1 MNKIKNTEEKTL
13 YSRIAEVI
21 EGARHQV
28 AYTANLAMVY
38 CYYEIGRM
46 IVEDEQQG
54 NHRAEYGE
62 KTLQGLSVKLTERFG
77 NGFSYPNL
85 KRFRQ
90 FYLVYSKTISIG
102 STVSSQLREKIISE
116 NGSTVSSQLPNVQES
131 ITKPVKNNY
140 AIKSF
145 PSFTLSWSHYL
156 QLMSVEDPLA
166 RRFYEIE
173 ATKENWSVRWLGRQI
188 HSSLYERIALS
199 RDKEAVMKLAV
210 QGQTMDK
217 PTDILKNPIVLEFL
231 GVDEKSSYTETTLE
245 TAILDKMQK
254 FLLEIGKGFLFEARQ
269 KRFTFNEKHFFV
281 DLVLYNRLLQCYVL
295 VDLKTG
301 ELTHQDIGQMQM
313 YTHYYDRCVKQ
324 NFEKPTIGI
333 LLCDKKDDAIVQ
345 MTLPENEN
353 IYAAEYKLYL
363 PEAKLLQ
370 QKLREWIAEEENK

>member
-1 MNKIKNTEEKTL
+1 MKKIENTEEETL

-28 AYTANLAMVY
+28 AQTANLTMVY

-54 NHRAEYGE
+54 NHRAGYGE
-62 KTLQGLSVKLTERFG
+62 KTLQGLSVKLTNRFG
-77 NGFSYPNL
+77 NGFSYRNL
-85 KRFRQ
+85 KLFRQ
-90 FYLVYSKTISIG
+90 FYIAYSTSNTIGQTSSAQLTDT
-102 STVSSQLREKIISE
+102 STLAHCEKPHFSL
-116 NGSTVSSQLPNVQES
+116 G
-131 ITKPVKNNY
+131 
-140 AIKSF
+140 
-145 PSFTLSWSHYL
+145 WSHYS
-156 QLMSVEDPLA
+156 QLLRVEDPLA

-173 ATKENWSVRWLGRQI
+173 AAKENWSVRWLGRQI

-217 PTDILKNPIVLEFL
+217 PTDILKSPIVLEFL
-231 GVDEKSSYTETTLE
+231 GMDEKSSYTETTLE

-324 NFEKPTIGI
+324 DFEKPTIGI

-363 PEAKLLQ
+363 PETKLLQ

>member
-1 MNKIKNTEEKTL
+1 MKRIENTGEKTL

-28 AYTANLAMVY
+28 AHTANLAMVY

-77 NGFSYPNL
+77 NGFSYRNL
-85 KRFRQ
+85 KLFRQ
-90 FYLVYSKTISIG
+90 FYIAYSPSNTIGQTPSAQLIDT
-102 STVSSQLREKIISE
+102 STLAHCEKPHFSL
-116 NGSTVSSQLPNVQES
+116 G
-131 ITKPVKNNY
+131 
-140 AIKSF
+140 
-145 PSFTLSWSHYL
+145 WSHYS
-156 QLMSVEDPLA
+156 QLLRVEDPLA

-173 ATKENWSVRWLGRQI
+173 AAKENWSVRWLGRQI

-217 PTDILKNPIVLEFL
+217 PTDILKSPIVLEFL
-231 GVDEKSSYTETTLE
+231 GMDEKSSYTETTLE

-324 NFEKPTIGI
+324 DFEKPTIGI
-333 LLCDKKDDAIVQ
+333 LLCDKKDVAIVQ

-363 PEAKLLQ
+363 PEAKLIQ